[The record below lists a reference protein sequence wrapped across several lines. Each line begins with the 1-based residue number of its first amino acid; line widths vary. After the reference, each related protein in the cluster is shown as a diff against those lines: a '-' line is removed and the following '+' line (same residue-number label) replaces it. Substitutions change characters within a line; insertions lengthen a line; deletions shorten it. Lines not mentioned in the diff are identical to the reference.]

1 MKITDNVLY
10 IGVNDNKTDLFESQY
25 RLTNGVTYNSYL
37 ILDER
42 IAVLDTVDRGFGSQ
56 WIDSLKLSLAGRTPD
71 YLIVHH
77 MEPDHSAN
85 IALFTEEFPTATVV
99 SSAKAFTM
107 MKSFFGTDYEDRRL
121 VVGEGDRLS
130 LGRHTLKFITAPMVH
145 WPEVIMSFEE
155 ETGILFSADA
165 FGRFG
170 VLPMAEGED
179 WAEEARRY
187 YIGIVGK
194 YGPQVQAVLKK
205 AAALSPKIICPLHG
219 PVLRGDLGYYLGLYD
234 TWSSYRPERRA
245 VTIAYASV
253 YGNTMRAAEE
263 LRRLLEAR
271 GLTAEL
277 YDLCRC
283 DVYAAVASAFRN
295 SDLVLAASTYNGDA
309 FPPMR
314 DFLHRLNER
323 GFRARR
329 VALIEN
335 GSWAPMAAKVMVGLL
350 EGAKDIRFAEKRVRI
365 NSAPNEET
373 TVELAALADELAKD

>member
-56 WIDSLKLSLAGRTPD
+56 WIDRLKFSLAGRTPD

-107 MKSFFGTDYEDRRL
+107 MKSFFGTDYGDRRL

-155 ETGILFSADA
+155 RTGILFSADA

-245 VTIAYASV
+245 VTIACASV

-283 DVYAAVASAFRN
+283 DIYAAVASAFRN

-335 GSWAPMAAKVMVGLL
+335 GSWAPTAAKVMVGLL